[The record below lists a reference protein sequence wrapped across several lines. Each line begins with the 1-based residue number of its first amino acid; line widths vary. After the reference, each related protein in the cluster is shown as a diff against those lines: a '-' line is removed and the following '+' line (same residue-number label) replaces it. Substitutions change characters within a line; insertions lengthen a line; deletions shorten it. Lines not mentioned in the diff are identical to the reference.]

1 MAYQSTDNLNLN
13 STSTATDPLSVSDA
27 KYAALQLSGG
37 TGGVGSTV
45 VTLYGSI
52 DGAKYVTTGT
62 TLTGEGITAAVDV
75 TKYQWVRAVVT
86 TAAGSTASGT
96 ISIITK
102 KS

>member
-52 DGAKYVTTGT
+52 DGAKYVTTG
-62 TLTGEGITAAVDV
+62 EGITAAVDV